1 MAIPNGHF
9 RKLGSASL
17 LINCKCNQRE
27 LLTFCKT
34 ISIWPTGP
42 SKGFRNSKWAVE
54 IGNMSDIRL
63 DVCWILLIIGSK
75 WFKNC
80 LSGVWKRLK
89 NWRKVNRMMGSSRVA
104 WKGLFWNVFRKYDD
118 LRPQKLGSKRIQT
131 VEISRSF
138 ICFVK
143 TAIFWIYLIAQAV
156 TIESFNQCSDDSV
169 PILSA
174 APRLL
179 AKCRVQAHANWQCP
193 YDELRVQHRLATT
206 PLRLQDLSRARCRS
220 CSGHVRAWVGQDE
233 TQPGQ
238 QNWAQPSGL
247 SSFNFSYAEKTTHC
261 PHPAAQF
268 PGSTPPIPGCTATP
282 PLRHSAKE
290 EWQAASLEVHGTC
303 WHVVGASNM
312 ADVADRIRVQNR
324 QNGVGK
330 GDIRWQCFQ
339 MLSGFKSDELQVA

>member
-233 TQPGQ
+233 TQLVSKIGRSRQ
-238 QNWAQPSGL
+238 VWAALTLATLRKQHIVLTLPLNSL
-247 SSFNFSYAEKTTHC
+247 VQLRPFLAARPL
-261 PHPAAQF
+261 PHSDTRPRRNGKRRASKSMGPVGMLLAPQTWQTWQTESEF
-268 PGSTPPIPGCTATP
+268 RIVRME
-282 PLRHSAKE
+282 LAK
-290 EWQAASLEVHGTC
+290 VT
-303 WHVVGASNM
+303 
-312 ADVADRIRVQNR
+312 
-324 QNGVGK
+324 
-330 GDIRWQCFQ
+330 
-339 MLSGFKSDELQVA
+339 